1 MRYRL
6 RRLHLSGSLFE
17 VRFARPPLCGG
28 SVAQA
33 SPKGTS
39 RPRNVPSHG
48 DELSAKLT
56 EGVLPSSTYPQKK
69 YAACRKKAFW
79 CRLRFPTA
87 LESEAERERFTELC
101 ERYRGPMEKA
111 PSFPRNVIKLKL
123 MGRYYG
129 AYAPSFCCRRTC
141 PSSVTFGDSFPQG
154 KPKARIAMLSSRPAA
169 ATAFPLGEGGPR
181 SGG

>member
-1 MRYRL
+1 MRSCGIACGDYIYQAPSL
-6 RRLHLSGSLFE
+6 REL
-17 VRFARPPLCGG
+17 
-28 SVAQA
+28 
-33 SPKGTS
+33 SPK
-39 RPRNVPSHG
+39 V
-48 DELSAKLT
+48 T
-56 EGVLPSSTYPQKK
+56 EGVLPSSTYPPKEI
-69 YAACRKKAFW
+69 R
-79 CRLRFPTA
+79 RLPEEGVLMPASFSAA

-101 ERYRGPMEKA
+101 GQCRGLMEKA

-141 PSSVTFGDSFPQG
+141 PSSVTFGDIPRARAPRWDACVTDSFPQG